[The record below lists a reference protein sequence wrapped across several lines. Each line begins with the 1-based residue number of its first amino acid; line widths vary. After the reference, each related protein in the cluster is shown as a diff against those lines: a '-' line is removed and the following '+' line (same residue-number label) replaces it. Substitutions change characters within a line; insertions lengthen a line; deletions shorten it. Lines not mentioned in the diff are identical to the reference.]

1 MAAAGLMAAET
12 AKMAAAGAHTM
23 AANGEGTRRGN
34 TEVDVGM
41 AELGMKS

>member
-1 MAAAGLMAAET
+1 MAAAGLMEVET

-23 AANGEGTRRGN
+23 AANGEGTRKGN
-34 TEVDVGM
+34 TEVDVST